1 MCLNIEQN
9 GNWEDDDPPSMVGV
23 PLSFE
28 TEPFIV
34 HCISLLDWMETIRYF
49 CAAELLNVWSDFF
62 YYSDCWPITSHKHDK
77 GKHRTITINHYAKR
91 FLITITMIIN
101 SSP

>member
-9 GNWEDDDPPSMVGV
+9 GNWEDDDLPSMVGV

-28 TEPFIV
+28 TEPSIV

-49 CAAELLNVWSDFF
+49 CAAECMVRLLLLLGLLAHHQSQ
-62 YYSDCWPITSHKHDK
+62 
-77 GKHRTITINHYAKR
+77 A
-91 FLITITMIIN
+91 
-101 SSP
+101 